1 MKIHL
6 HHSHIFG
13 KILGFPHDF
22 CNTKVTKKSAPV
34 IALKLFGFHLYYF
47 IKGYIASAW
56 CSKELNFGRT
66 NLRQINFSNITGE
79 IKFID
84 SLKYYQNSLAEL
96 ASTLSDEEKI
106 SVKKLTEQFFNQH
119 DYFCKVWPY
128 LNSKK
133 KEQVLQ
139 IASEGKSVIPYE
151 LIINMDSFFQTP
163 ENEFWEKAEFFSELK
178 PTAVNDNGFENSK
191 YLYQTLK
198 MRNLGDMNDL
208 YNAQDVI
215 LLCEIIENRF
225 QVINGNHG
233 FNPRKCNSASSL
245 TSCIE
250 REMSRII
257 LALPTK
263 LGHVEI
269 FEQTVTGGFS
279 SVNTRLAFVTQILLL
294 NLEYKDDL
302 EKNPLN

>member
-47 IKGYIASAW
+47 IKAYIASAW

-96 ASTLSDEEKI
+96 ASALSDEEKI

-208 YNAQDVI
+208 YNTQDII

-225 QVINGNHG
+225 QVMNNNYG
-233 FNPRKCNSASSL
+233 FNPRKRNSAASMSG
-245 TSCIE
+245 CIE

-257 LALPTK
+257 LTLTTK
-263 LGHVEI
+263 LSKYNIDV
-269 FEQTVTGGFS
+269 
-279 SVNTRLAFVTQILLL
+279 
-294 NLEYKDDL
+294 
-302 EKNPLN
+302 